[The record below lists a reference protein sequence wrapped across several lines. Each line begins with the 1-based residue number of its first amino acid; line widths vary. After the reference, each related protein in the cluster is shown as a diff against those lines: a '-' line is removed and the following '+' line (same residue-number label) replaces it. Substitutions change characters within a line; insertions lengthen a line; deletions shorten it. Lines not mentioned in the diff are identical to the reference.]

1 MKIKRF
7 TAASIRQA
15 LDQVREEQGPDA
27 VILSSKQIEQ
37 GVEVVAATDYDE
49 ALLHQMHGKPSPPK
63 QSLPLETA
71 DTQEHS
77 TQSPALPQRDS
88 GNVEA
93 EYNSLRKEFGSLRSL
108 VQSQLS
114 QLSWSSLS
122 SDRPEHAALVRS
134 LTGIGLAGDIVANIA
149 KELDAINDPANA
161 WREAV
166 ALFAK
171 QIPLTQEDSVIRGGR
186 YALVGATGVGKT
198 TTIAKLATRHVL
210 EQGNGD
216 IGLVSYETQAM
227 AAPDQLVRAGKI
239 LGLPVQHAHNPTD
252 LRDTLSQLD
261 SKKLVLIDTP
271 GRSPGDSGANSTLAG
286 LVDPSNK
293 VKTLLAL
300 SGNTQEGF
308 QKETVRQYRHLE
320 LEGVAI
326 TKLDETTNLGALL
339 SILIRERLK
348 IAYVTEGQELNS
360 GLRSAHAY
368 RAGIAS
374 RAVSLAKRF
383 RDPTPLQGPAKNS
396 STNLLM
402 ARA

>member
-7 TAASIRQA
+7 TAPSIRQA
-15 LDQVREEQGPDA
+15 LDQIREEQGPDA
-27 VILSSKQIEQ
+27 VILSSKQMEQ

-49 ALLHQMHGKPSPPK
+49 ALVHQMNGKASKAAKSSPVELAEPPE
-63 QSLPLETA
+63 QPPRSLGF
-71 DTQEHS
+71 
-77 TQSPALPQRDS
+77 PAREQ

-134 LTGIGLAGDIVANIA
+134 LTGIGLAGDIVASIA

-161 WREAV
+161 WREAL

-171 QIPLTQEDSVIRGGR
+171 RIPLAADDAVTRGGR
-186 YALVGATGVGKT
+186 YAVVGTTGVGKT

-210 EQGNGD
+210 HHGNSD
-216 IGLVSYETQAM
+216 IGLVSYESQAM
-227 AAPDQLVRAGKI
+227 AAPDQLMRTGKI
-239 LGLPVQHAHNPTD
+239 LGLPVQHAHNPKD
-252 LRDTLSQLD
+252 LRDTLSQLN

-271 GRSPGDSGANSTLAG
+271 GRSPGDSRANSTLAG
-286 LVDPSNK
+286 LIDPSNK

-339 SILIRERLK
+339 SILIREQLR
-348 IAYVTEGQELNS
+348 IAYVTQGQELNS
-360 GLRSAHAY
+360 GLRSAHGY

-374 RAVSLAKRF
+374 KAVALAKRF
-383 RDPTPLQGPAKNS
+383 RDPAPLEGDAKKPT
-396 STNLLM
+396 TNLLM